1 MSVEFS
7 HADGIGTVTLQ
18 RPPANSYDR
27 EFIEALGD
35 ALQQAAEED
44 AVRVVIVR
52 SGIDRFFC
60 AGADVKAFTENDPDT
75 NMAMVRRA
83 HEVFNGIADIP
94 KIIVAEIGGHALGGG
109 LEIALAC
116 DIRFAAEGRYRLG
129 LPEATLGLLPGTGGT
144 QRLPRVVGIG
154 KALELMV
161 SGTTLTPEEA
171 TGLGIVERLV
181 PADDLEKTTR
191 EFARGVASGAP
202 LAIAAIKRAAHEGT
216 SLPLSD
222 GLALERSLVDP
233 LFRSADGREGMQ
245 AFLEKRGPTFT
256 GR

>member
-7 HADGIGTVTLQ
+7 QSDGVGFVTLQ

-27 EFIEALGD
+27 DFIEALGA
-35 ALQQAAEED
+35 ALGQAAD
-44 AVRVVIVR
+44 AEQVRVVIVR
-52 SGIDRFFC
+52 SGVDRFFC
-60 AGADVKAFTENDPDT
+60 AGADVKAFTRNDPDS

-83 HEVFNGIADIP
+83 HEVLDGIAGVP
-94 KIIVAEIGGHALGGG
+94 KIVVAEIAGHALGGG

-144 QRLPRVVGIG
+144 QRLPRLVGVG

-161 SGTTLTPEEA
+161 SGASVPPEEA
-171 TGLGIVERLV
+171 ASLGVVDRLV
-181 PADDLEKTTR
+181 PADELEKATL
-191 EFARGVASGAP
+191 EFARGVAGGAP
-202 LAIAAIKRAAHEGT
+202 LAIAAIKRAVHQGVNM
-216 SLPLSD
+216 PLGD
-222 GLALERSLVDP
+222 GLALERDLVDP
-233 LFRSADGREGMQ
+233 LFRSADGREGMR
-245 AFLEKRGPTFT
+245 AFLEKRGPAFT